1 MKIKFD
7 KTGSERKEFV
17 TAIGE
22 ILGVKPKYKGMPSMS
37 YEVDYFTIDKVGN
50 LEFDGRADSEEIK
63 HLLEEL
69 AKRGFIPESNEETAE
84 TKKEPHSETVGL
96 TVAIPK
102 HEIDIDKLD
111 ALLDAKRDLI
121 QKALGCE
128 HLEYEIGAYEVRFP
142 WFEEINPDEAISY
155 TKFIEALCKMTM
167 KQKRINATEKAVT
180 NEKYAFRCFLLRL
193 GFIGDEYKADR
204 KVLLKNL
211 SGSSAFK
218 DGAKKE
224 GNTDEISK

>member
-1 MKIKFD
+1 MIVNYHAVD
-7 KTGSERKEFV
+7 RK
-17 TAIGE
+17 ALAKE
-22 ILGVKPKYKGMPSMS
+22 ISNITGVKAVYKYMPTCA
-37 YEVDYFTIDKVGN
+37 YEIDYFTITKEGN
-50 LEFDGRADSEEIK
+50 LEFEDSADSEEVEN
-63 HLLEEL
+63 LLEEL
-69 AKRGFIPESNEETAE
+69 AKRGFIPEPNEEIVE
-84 TKKEPHSETVGL
+84 TEKDPHSENVGL
-96 TVAIPK
+96 TVAVPK
-102 HEIDIDKLD
+102 NEVNIDKLD
-111 ALLDAKRDLI
+111 ALLDAKGCLI
-121 QKALGCE
+121 QKALGLE
-128 HLEYEIGAYEVRFP
+128 HFEYEIGAYEVRFP
-142 WFEEINPDEAISY
+142 WFEKINPDEAISY

-167 KQKRINATEKAVT
+167 KQKRINATEKAVI

>member
-1 MKIKFD
+1 MIVNYHAVD
-7 KTGSERKEFV
+7 RKALV
-17 TAIGE
+17 KE
-22 ILGVKPKYKGMPSMS
+22 ISNITGVKAVYKYMPTCA
-37 YEVDYFTIDKVGN
+37 YEIDYFTITKEGN
-50 LEFDGRADSEEIK
+50 LEFEDSADSEEVEN
-63 HLLEEL
+63 LLEEL
-69 AKRGFIPESNEETAE
+69 AKRGFIPESNEEIVE
-84 TKKEPHSETVGL
+84 IEKDPHSENVGL

-102 HEIDIDKLD
+102 HEVNIDKLD
-111 ALLDAKRDLI
+111 SLLDAKRDLI

-167 KQKRINATEKAVT
+167 KQKRIDATEKAVT

>member
-1 MKIKFD
+1 MIVNYHAVD
-7 KTGSERKEFV
+7 RKALV
-17 TAIGE
+17 KE
-22 ILGVKPKYKGMPSMS
+22 ISNIIGVKAVYKYMPTCA
-37 YEVDYFTIDKVGN
+37 YEIDYFTITKEGN
-50 LEFDGRADSEEIK
+50 LEFEDSADSEEVEN
-63 HLLEEL
+63 LFEEL
-69 AKRGFIPESNEETAE
+69 AKRGFIPESNEEIVE
-84 TKKEPHSETVGL
+84 IEKDPHSENVGL

-102 HEIDIDKLD
+102 HEVNIDKLD
-111 ALLDAKRDLI
+111 SLLDAKRDLI

>member
-1 MKIKFD
+1 MIVNYHAVD
-7 KTGSERKEFV
+7 RKALV
-17 TAIGE
+17 KAISDITSTKAVYKYMPTCAYE
-22 ILGVKPKYKGMPSMS
+22 I
-37 YEVDYFTIDKVGN
+37 DYFTVTKEGN
-50 LEFDGRADSEEIK
+50 LEFDDRADSEEVEN
-63 HLLEEL
+63 LLEEL
-69 AKRGFIPESNEETAE
+69 AKRGFIPEPNEETAE
-84 TKKEPHSETVGL
+84 TEKDPHSENMGL
-96 TVAIPK
+96 TVAVPK
-102 HEIDIDKLD
+102 HEVNIDKLD
-111 ALLDAKRDLI
+111 ALLDAKGYLI
-121 QKALGCE
+121 QKALGLD

-155 TKFIEALCKMTM
+155 TKFIEAICKMTM

-193 GFIGDEYKADR
+193 GFIGDEFKADR
-204 KVLLKNL
+204 KVLLRNL

>member
-1 MKIKFD
+1 MNIKFD

-37 YEVDYFTIDKVGN
+37 YKVDYFTIDKVGN

-69 AKRGFIPESNEETAE
+69 AKRGFIPEPNEEIVE
-84 TKKEPHSETVGL
+84 TEKDPHSENVGL
-96 TVAIPK
+96 TVAVPK
-102 HEIDIDKLD
+102 NEVNIDKLD
-111 ALLDAKRDLI
+111 ALLDAKGGLI
-121 QKALGCE
+121 QKVLGLE
-128 HLEYEIGAYEVRFP
+128 HFEYEIGAYEVRFP
-142 WFEEINPDEAISY
+142 WFEKINPDEAISY

-167 KQKRINATEKAVT
+167 KQKRINATEKAVI

>member
-1 MKIKFD
+1 MIVNYHAEDRKALVKAISD
-7 KTGSERKEFV
+7 ITGAKAV
-17 TAIGE
+17 YKYMPTCAYE
-22 ILGVKPKYKGMPSMS
+22 I
-37 YEVDYFTIDKVGN
+37 DYFTVTKEGN
-50 LEFDGRADSEEIK
+50 LEFDDRADSEEVEN
-63 HLLEEL
+63 LLEEL

-84 TKKEPHSETVGL
+84 TEKDPHSENAGL
-96 TVAIPK
+96 TIAVPK
-102 HEIDIDKLD
+102 HEVNIDKLD
-111 ALLDAKRDLI
+111 ALLDAKGYLI
-121 QKALGCE
+121 QKALGLE

-193 GFIGDEYKADR
+193 GFIGDEFKADR

-211 SGSSAFK
+211 SGSAAFK
-218 DGAKKE
+218 NGAKKE
-224 GNTDEISK
+224 VNTSEISK

>member
-1 MKIKFD
+1 MIVNYHAVD
-7 KTGSERKEFV
+7 RKALV
-17 TAIGE
+17 KE
-22 ILGVKPKYKGMPSMS
+22 ISNITDVKAVYKYMPTCA
-37 YEVDYFTIDKVGN
+37 YEIDYFTITKEGN
-50 LEFDGRADSEEIK
+50 LEFEDSADSEEVEN
-63 HLLEEL
+63 LLEEL
-69 AKRGFIPESNEETAE
+69 AKRGFIPESNEEIVE
-84 TKKEPHSETVGL
+84 IEKDPHSENVEL

-102 HEIDIDKLD
+102 HEVSIDKLD
-111 ALLDAKRDLI
+111 SLLDAKRDLI

-142 WFEEINPDEAISY
+142 WFEEINPDESISY

>member
-1 MKIKFD
+1 MIVNYHAVD
-7 KTGSERKEFV
+7 RKALV
-17 TAIGE
+17 KE
-22 ILGVKPKYKGMPSMS
+22 ISNITGVKAVYKYMPTCA
-37 YEVDYFTIDKVGN
+37 YEIDYFTITKEGN
-50 LEFDGRADSEEIK
+50 LEFEDSADSEEVEN
-63 HLLEEL
+63 LLEEL
-69 AKRGFIPESNEETAE
+69 AKRGFIPEPNEEIVE
-84 TKKEPHSETVGL
+84 TEKDPHSENVGL
-96 TVAIPK
+96 TVAVPK
-102 HEIDIDKLD
+102 NEVNIDKLD
-111 ALLDAKRDLI
+111 ALLDAKGGLI
-121 QKALGCE
+121 QKALGLE
-128 HLEYEIGAYEVRFP
+128 HFEYEIGAYEVRFP
-142 WFEEINPDEAISY
+142 WFEKINPDEAISY

-167 KQKRINATEKAVT
+167 KQKRINATEKAVI